1 MSNMRTGRETLYNI
15 VRFYR
20 QEGKRSK
27 IVQKGLTLEEAQEY
41 CTRPETRKAGVWFD
55 GYTEA

>member
-15 VRFYR
+15 VRHYR
-20 QEGKRSK
+20 QEGKRAK
-27 IVQKGLTLEEAQEY
+27 IVRRGVTLEEAQEH
-41 CTRPETRKAGVWFD
+41 CARPETRKEGVWFD